1 MAENMNTVIGKDAT
15 ITGTVEVTGAVRVDG
30 CVKGK
35 VISRESVVVGPTGT
49 IEGDISAKTSVIA
62 GQVTG
67 NVTAE
72 EKVELQAKAL
82 LNGDLRTKSL
92 VIEQGAVF
100 EGACRMK
107 DGEPVHKGEPAK
119 IKV

>member
-35 VISRESVVVGPTGT
+35 VISRETVVVGPTGNV
-49 IEGDISAKTSVIA
+49 EGDIVAKISVVA
-62 GQVTG
+62 GQVMG
-67 NVTAE
+67 NVTAD
-72 EKVELQAKAL
+72 EKVELQAKAVL
-82 LNGDLRTKSL
+82 SGDLKTKSL

-107 DGEPVHKGEPAK
+107 EGDVVHRTEPAK